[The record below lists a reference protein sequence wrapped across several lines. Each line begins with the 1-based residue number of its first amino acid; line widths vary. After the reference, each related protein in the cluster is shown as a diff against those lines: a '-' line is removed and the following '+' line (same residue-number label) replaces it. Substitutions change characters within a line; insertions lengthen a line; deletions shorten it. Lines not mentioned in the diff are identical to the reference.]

1 MGLALTM
8 KADLAISSLKSTV
21 APSSSASELPSTTT
35 RAPSFSKILR
45 AGDAPTDEKGGC
57 QRHVVAGAP
66 RAHTRRGK
74 LLQGILTRPPPHRR

>member
-1 MGLALTM
+1 M

-45 AGDAPTDEKGGC
+45 AGDAPTDENGKGC